1 MEHQFMIS
9 TIKSLV
15 NPKKKK
21 KKNYKVVAFTIP
33 LNGASNS
40 TLLHQSLG
48 LDRWLY
54 RVRFKQKKI
63 TTYILKNGRKL
74 HFTALN
80 YISDYTLH
88 SKLFKCTFCTINYDH
103 CHILHPDVKFS
114 VNFDEKVWHYVKR
127 SNCSSSQSLK
137 NK

>member
-1 MEHQFMIS
+1 MIS

-15 NPKKKK
+15 NPKKK

>member
-15 NPKKKK
+15 NPKKK

-48 LDRWLY
+48 LDSWLY
-54 RVRFKQKKI
+54 RVRFKKKKI

-74 HFTALN
+74 HFTTLN

-88 SKLFKCTFCTINYDH
+88 SKLFECTFCTINYDH